1 MNKKGIRTLMTTGFL
16 LLLGAGAAYAQSDK
30 KINVKIDFDFTVG
43 DRALPAGEYAVKL
56 LKIKSNRNAWLFQSS
71 DGRSQ
76 AMAFLVPIDAG
87 GKAQQPRLIFHRY
100 MDRYFLAQVW
110 LGADNN
116 GFQLPRSRT
125 ERAVQSERRGYAMR
139 SDNVAVY
146 LPQ

>member
-1 MNKKGIRTLMTTGFL
+1 MNKKAIGTLLTTGFL
-16 LLLGAGAAYAQSDK
+16 LMLAAGSAYAQSDK

-43 DRALPAGEYAVKL
+43 DRSLPAGEYAVKL
-56 LKIKSNRNAWLFQSS
+56 LKVKSNRNAWLFQSS
-71 DGRSQ
+71 GGRSQ
-76 AMAFLVPIDAG
+76 AMAFLIPIDAG
-87 GKAQQPRLIFHRY
+87 VTPQQPRLVFHRY

-116 GFQLPRSRT
+116 GFELPRSRT

-139 SDNVAVY
+139 SDNVAVN